1 MNRKER
7 LEHLKKRY
15 GRKSEAGHFGGLGPG
30 RPGPGVGGPE
40 RGRHPKGGHPKHS
53 MGTICRLLGYL
64 EGDKLKLFLAFI
76 CIILNTLGT
85 LLGSYLLRPIIN
97 TYIVPIDGSRGDPA
111 GLAGALA
118 LMAFIY
124 LVGVGANY
132 LQARIMLTVAQTA
145 LRRLCTDLF
154 GKLQS
159 FPVRFYDTN
168 SNGDLMSRF
177 TNDVDTVGMML
188 SNTLV
193 QLFAGILS
201 IIGTM
206 FLMIYTNIW
215 LTVITLVMIPLMMKA
230 GGAVAKR
237 SQKYFSAQ
245 QASLGAVN
253 GYIEEMITGQKVV
266 KVFCHEETAQEE
278 FDLLNQD
285 LQDNQIRAQ
294 FFGGIMGP
302 VMGNLSQVNYS
313 LTACIGGL
321 LCIFRNFD
329 VGGLTV
335 FLNFSRQFSRP
346 INEISMQIS
355 HVFSALAG
363 AERVFAVMDEM
374 PEPVDDIDAVEL
386 KPMAGHVVLDQV
398 TFGYDPEQVIL
409 KDISLYAKPGQKIA
423 FVGST
428 GAGKTTITNLINRF
442 YDIQGGTI
450 TIDGVDI
457 RHIRRDNLRENIA
470 MVLQDTHLFTG
481 TVMENI
487 RYGRLDATDEEVIQA
502 AKTASAHSFINRL
515 PQGYQTMLE
524 GDGANLSQGQRQLL
538 NIARAAISHAPILI
552 LDEATSSVDTRTE
565 KHIEHGMDRLMADR
579 TTFVIAHRLS
589 TVRNAN
595 AIMVLEHGE
604 IIERG
609 DHEELVAQKGRDY
622 ELYTGLSELE

>member
-15 GRKSEAGHFGGLGPG
+15 GRKSEAGHFGRLGPG

-145 LRRLCTDLF
+145 LRRLRTDLF

-579 TTFVIAHRLS
+579 TTFVIARRLS

-609 DHEELVAQKGRDY
+609 DHEELVAQKGRYY

>member
-1 MNRKER
+1 MDQKRRVES
-7 LEHLKKRY
+7 LKHRY
-15 GRKSEAGHFGGLGPG
+15 GRNMTAAPKRQGPG
-30 RPGPGVGGPE
+30 HGGPGGHGGRLPAAGGQ
-40 RGRHPKGGHPKHS
+40 RPKNS
-53 MGTICRLLGYL
+53 RETVRRLLSYL
-64 EGDKLKLFLAFI
+64 GEDKAKMMLAFI
-76 CIILNTLGT
+76 CVILNTVGT
-85 LLGSYLLRPIIN
+85 LAGSYMLRPIIN
-97 TYIVPIDGSRGDPA
+97 TYIVPLDGSRGDPA
-111 GLAGALA
+111 GLFRA
-118 LMAFIY
+118 LMVMAAVY

-132 LQARIMLTVAQTA
+132 AQAKIMLTVAQNA
-145 LRRLCTDLF
+145 LKKIRNELF
-154 GKLQS
+154 GKMQS
-159 FPVRFYDTN
+159 LPVRFYDTN

-177 TNDVDTVGMML
+177 TNDVDTVGQML

-193 QLFAGILS
+193 QLFAGALS
-201 IIGTM
+201 IIGTLA
-206 FLMIYTNIW
+206 LMIYTNIW
-215 LTVITLVMIPLMMKA
+215 LTLITLVMIPLMMKA
-230 GGAVAKR
+230 GGSVARR

-253 GYIEEMITGQKVV
+253 GYIEETITGQRVV
-266 KVFCHEETAQEE
+266 KVFCHEDVAEEE
-278 FDLLNQD
+278 FKILNEDLR
-285 LQDNQIRAQ
+285 DNQIRAQ
-294 FFGGIMGP
+294 FFGGMMGP

-346 INEISMQIS
+346 INEISMQVS
-355 HVFSALAG
+355 NVFSALAG
-363 AERVFAVMDEM
+363 AERVFSVMDEE
-374 PEPVDDIDAVEL
+374 PEPVDDADAVVL
-386 KPMAGHVVLDQV
+386 DPMQGHVVLNHV
-398 TFGYDPEQVIL
+398 TFGYNPDKVIL

-442 YDIQGGTI
+442 YDIQSGEV
-450 TIDGVDI
+450 TIDGVNI
-457 RHIRRDNLRENIA
+457 NHINRDNLRQNIA

-538 NIARAAISHAPILI
+538 NIARAALSKAPILI

-595 AIMVLEHGE
+595 AIMVLENGQ

-609 DHEELVAQKGRDY
+609 DHDELVAMKGRYY

>member
-145 LRRLCTDLF
+145 LRRLRTDLF

-363 AERVFAVMDEM
+363 AERVFAVMDE
-374 PEPVDDIDAVEL
+374 
-386 KPMAGHVVLDQV
+386 
-398 TFGYDPEQVIL
+398 
-409 KDISLYAKPGQKIA
+409 
-423 FVGST
+423 
-428 GAGKTTITNLINRF
+428 
-442 YDIQGGTI
+442 
-450 TIDGVDI
+450 
-457 RHIRRDNLRENIA
+457 
-470 MVLQDTHLFTG
+470 
-481 TVMENI
+481 
-487 RYGRLDATDEEVIQA
+487 
-502 AKTASAHSFINRL
+502 
-515 PQGYQTMLE
+515 
-524 GDGANLSQGQRQLL
+524 
-538 NIARAAISHAPILI
+538 
-552 LDEATSSVDTRTE
+552 
-565 KHIEHGMDRLMADR
+565 
-579 TTFVIAHRLS
+579 
-589 TVRNAN
+589 
-595 AIMVLEHGE
+595 
-604 IIERG
+604 
-609 DHEELVAQKGRDY
+609 
-622 ELYTGLSELE
+622 